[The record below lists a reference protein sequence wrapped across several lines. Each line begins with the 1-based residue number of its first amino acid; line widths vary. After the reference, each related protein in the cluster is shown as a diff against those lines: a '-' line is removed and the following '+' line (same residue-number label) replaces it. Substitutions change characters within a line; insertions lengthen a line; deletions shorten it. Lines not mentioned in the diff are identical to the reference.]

1 MARDRGVFLP
11 AILRI
16 EQRKRVADG
25 QTKNYPVPVLEVLA
39 TFRDL
44 ATGAIEQAGIMAQL
58 PPAPGEQPRAITA
71 GVPAAPATAPVAAPE
86 GFDADLA
93 AITEMDIAT
102 AGQRLVGLMG
112 DEAITP
118 AQMNALKARALDLG
132 VWEDQVCTDDGEH
145 ETWEEVHSAWQTRW
159 DALALAAKGRR
170 QAGDVHGGDAQ

>member
-1 MARDRGVFLP
+1 MSGP
-11 AILRI
+11 
-16 EQRKRVADG
+16 VA
-25 QTKNYPVPVLEVLA
+25 
-39 TFRDL
+39 
-44 ATGAIEQAGIMAQL
+44 AQL
-58 PPAPGEQPRAITA
+58 PPAPGEQRLALTA
-71 GVPAAPATAPVAAPE
+71 ATPAAPATAPAAAPE

-118 AQMNALKARALDLG
+118 AQMNALKARALDFG

-159 DALALAAKGRR
+159 DASPSPPRPAASRPQRPHRMPCRSRIRMRSTGP
-170 QAGDVHGGDAQ
+170 QAVLHDHS